1 MVSTT
6 TGGPERVTTPTR
18 FEAFVIANKIHRRK
32 LAYATQYRADYIR
45 DIRRG
50 LTIPRPEVMEAIAA
64 ACTKLLGRLVTV
76 PDLFDVEEVG
86 RDAQPLTCSL
96 FAIYLMRGNR
106 VVAYVPEIPGAEAEG
121 ATIAEAKRRLGA
133 ALEDV
138 LAANRDAFRIACADA
153 TAIHREPVLSVRKS
167 WRGAP

>member
-1 MVSTT
+1 MDSKTAA
-6 TGGPERVTTPTR
+6 PTR
-18 FEAFVIANKIHRRK
+18 LEAFVIANKIHRGK
-32 LAYATQYRADYIR
+32 LAHATRYRVDYIR
-45 DIRRG
+45 DIRLG
-50 LTIPRPEVMEAIAA
+50 LTVPRPEVMEAIAA

-76 PDLFDVEEVG
+76 HDLFDVEEVTHE
-86 RDAQPLTCSL
+86 PLTCSL
-96 FAIYLMRGNR
+96 CAIYLMRGNR

-121 ATIAEAKRRLGA
+121 ATIAEARRRLGV

-153 TAIHREPVLSVRKS
+153 RAMHREPVVSVKTP